1 MSLSKRQALAITA
14 TPLVVQMPMLVMR
27 TGTLPSFPPSDLTY
41 LGSRTLE
48 PSAPSPAHPT
58 HFLRFL
64 GILKITLYSWS
75 RKWQPTLVVLTG
87 EFYGQ
92 KSLAGYSPWGCK
104 ESDRLSD

>member
-92 KSLAGYSPWGCK
+92 KTLAGYSPWG
-104 ESDRLSD
+104 